1 MKYANYIKEAVIIV
15 VIITLSAR
23 SVDNV
28 RTIKDLEI
36 SLEQT
41 KNNLYQTN
49 QVIAEMQKKYMKQL
63 LPQNNYVRYQP

>member
-1 MKYANYIKEAVIIV
+1 MKYAKYIKEAVIIV
-15 VIITLSAR
+15 GIITRSAR

-49 QVIAEMQKKYMKQL
+49 QVIAERQKKVYETTFASK
-63 LPQNNYVRYQP
+63 

>member
-1 MKYANYIKEAVIIV
+1 MKYAKYIKEAVIIV

-23 SVDNV
+23 SVHNV

-49 QVIAEMQKKYMKQL
+49 QVIAEMQKKVYETTFASK
-63 LPQNNYVRYQP
+63 